1 MDDMIPITAI
11 ETDSE
16 PGSGADLNPYHFFEQ
31 ETIDLLDDETIQLLV
46 DDKIATG
53 G

>member
-1 MDDMIPITAI
+1 MD
-11 ETDSE
+11 ETNEARLPAVETLPTFSMSE
-16 PGSGADLNPYHFFEQ
+16 IDQ
-31 ETIDLLDDETIQLLV
+31 ETIDLLV

>member
-1 MDDMIPITAI
+1 MDEERDIRPV
-11 ETDSE
+11 EE
-16 PGSGADLNPYHFFEQ
+16 PMPFYWGNLDQ
-31 ETIDLLDDETIQLLV
+31 ETIDLLV